1 MEFNMKLNIKAS
13 LMLAMVAMFSLCL
26 SEQSL
31 AVGRG
36 NVRVQGTKHCHIVV
50 TPNNVIFD
58 IIGDIAGPYQQ
69 QAVTVQSNC
78 GYGLY
83 VESAQA
89 GGFVGGAPVLVG
101 QPPLAGANFPVTFDI
116 SRANHGG
123 TSVATTGFVNIP
135 NASFAGAGAGALI
148 DEVAVAVAGVAYH
161 PVMPGYAAGPAVLG
175 AAIAVAAGG
184 AAAAL
189 SRTGISYDLSVNYTA
204 ADATAALAGVYIHD
218 LTFIAHERR

>member
-1 MEFNMKLNIKAS
+1 MKLNIKVP
-13 LMLAMVAMFSLCL
+13 LILTMVAVFGLCL

-50 TPNNVIFD
+50 TPNNVTFD
-58 IIGDIAGPYQQ
+58 IIGGIAGPYQQ
-69 QAVTVQSNC
+69 HAVNVQSNC

-89 GGFVGGAPVLVG
+89 GGFVGGVPVLVG
-101 QPPLAGANFPVTFDI
+101 NLPLPVGTNFPVTFDI
-116 SRANHGG
+116 SRANDGG
-123 TSVATTGFVNIP
+123 TGVGVTGPSNIP

-148 DEVAVAVAGVAYH
+148 DEVVMAAGGGVYH
-161 PVMPGYAAGPAVLG
+161 PAMPAHAAGPAVL
-175 AAIAVAAGG
+175 AAGIPVAAG
-184 AAAAL
+184 ATAAAL
-189 SRTGISYDLSVNYTA
+189 SAAGISYDLFVNYTA
-204 ADATAALAGVYIHD
+204 ANAAAAPAGVYIHD